1 MQDLGKLILR
11 LGLGAFMLTHGWP
24 KLMKL
29 FAGGEIEFGDP
40 IGLGPTLSL
49 ILTVFAEFFCSIILI
64 VGYKTKWAAIP
75 LAFTM
80 LVAAIIVHGDDPFGR
95 QEKAWLYAVGYIA
108 IALIGAGKYS
118 LDDKFGKYQEG

>member
-1 MQDLGKLILR
+1 MQDIGKLILR
-11 LGLGAFMLTHGWP
+11 LGMGGFMLTHGWP

-29 FAGGEIEFGDP
+29 FAGGPIEFGDP

-49 ILTVFAEFFCSIILI
+49 ILTVFAEFVCSLLII
-64 VGYKTKWAAIP
+64 VGFKTKWAAIP

-80 LVAAIIVHGDDPFGR
+80 LVAAIIVHGDDPFSR
-95 QEKAWLYAVGYIA
+95 QEKAWMYAVGYIV

-118 LDDKFGKYQEG
+118 LDGKFGKFQA

>member
-11 LGLGAFMLTHGWP
+11 LGMGAFMLTHGWP
-24 KLMKL
+24 KMMKL

-49 ILTVFAEFFCSIILI
+49 ILTVFAEVICSILLI

-75 LAFTM
+75 LAFAM
-80 LVAAIIVHGDDPFGR
+80 FVAGFIVHGDDPFGR
-95 QEKAWLYAVGYIA
+95 KEKALLYLVAYIA

-118 LDDKFGKYQEG
+118 VDDKIGKFQE

>member
-1 MQDLGKLILR
+1 MQDIGKLILR
-11 LGLGAFMLTHGWP
+11 LGMGGFMITHGWP

-29 FAGGEIEFGDP
+29 FAAGPIEFGDP

-49 ILTVFAEFFCSIILI
+49 ILTVFAEFVCSILLI
-64 VGYKTKWAAIP
+64 VGFKTKWAAIP

-80 LVAAIIVHGDDPFGR
+80 LVAAFVVHGDDPFSR
-95 QEKAWLYAVGYIA
+95 QEKALMYAVAYIV

-118 LDDKFGKYQEG
+118 LDGKLGKFQV